1 MAKLQATEL
10 RSKSI
15 IELNALLLGLQRDLI
30 NFRMKKN
37 TGQLQQSHLFTGV
50 KKDIAR
56 VKTIIGEQAGS

>member
-15 IELNALLLGLQRDLI
+15 IELNALLLELQRDLF